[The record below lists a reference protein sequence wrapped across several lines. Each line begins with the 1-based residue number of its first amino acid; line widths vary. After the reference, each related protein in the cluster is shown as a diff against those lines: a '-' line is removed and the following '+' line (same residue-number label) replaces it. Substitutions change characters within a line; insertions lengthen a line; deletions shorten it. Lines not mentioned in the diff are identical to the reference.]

1 MASFIRDESA
11 AMEIPLR
18 IVVYVIITAVILV
31 ITAIGLSNIKH
42 VMTTD
47 AMEKQIGDLKVSLN
61 TIQYGATRNL
71 IDPASPSGNLRSFKI
86 TLTDNIEYLAF
97 GADPDPDNDG
107 NLMNT
112 EENMLTEKGNV
123 IFYKSRTG
131 SKNRVPLDDSI
142 ELREGFLDNGRWSL
156 NNANDK
162 QFGMVLTGSGKFE
175 ITFELVY
182 DPVSKE
188 TYTLS
193 HYTDDMNAYINP
205 YDSTALPNSVW
216 VSVIPDSVFADGANR
231 ATIFVQLKDKKGRDA
246 ARDGIEVN
254 LTTTLGDL
262 SPSNVTTVKGRGT
275 AEISSNLSGTSLIIA
290 SAIGLNPGSTY
301 LNLKQVP
308 IILDIKKWIN
318 DSAPLVIS
326 FNTTQN
332 HEYIL
337 YFSGRGTEALWEWP
351 SAIIDIDGKTVG
363 ERIVDSNEII
373 TKTFPDI
380 TLQGGTHN
388 LSIRMTNHLYIPLI
402 ANRNLYVEKITL
414 AEP

>member
-1 MASFIRDESA
+1 M
-11 AMEIPLR
+11 
-18 IVVYVIITAVILV
+18 
-31 ITAIGLSNIKH
+31 
-42 VMTTD
+42 
-47 AMEKQIGDLKVSLN
+47 
-61 TIQYGATRNL
+61 QYGATRNL
-71 IDPASPSGNLRSFKI
+71 IDPASPSGNLRTFKI
-86 TLTDNIEYLAF
+86 TLQDDIEYLAF

-112 EENMLTEKGNV
+112 EENIVTEKGNV

-131 SKNRVPLDDSI
+131 SKIRIPLDDSI
-142 ELREGFLDNGRWSL
+142 ELREGLLDNGRWSL
-156 NNANDK
+156 NNANDM
-162 QFGMVLTGSGKFE
+162 QYGIVLKGSGKFE

-193 HYTDDMNAYINP
+193 HYTDDTNAYINP
-205 YDSTALPNSVW
+205 YDSMALPNSVW
-216 VSVIPDSVFADGANR
+216 VSVIPDSILADGLNR

-246 ARDGIEVN
+246 GGDGIEVN

-262 SPSNVTTVKGRGT
+262 SVWNLTTVKGRGT
-275 AEISSNLSGTSLIIA
+275 AEISSNLSGTSLITA

-308 IILDIKKWIN
+308 IILNIRKWIN

-351 SAIIDIDGKTVG
+351 NVIIDIDGKTVG
-363 ERIVDSNEII
+363 EKIIDSNEII
-373 TKTFPDI
+373 TKTYPGI
-380 TLQGGTHN
+380 TIQGGAHN
-388 LSIRMTNHLYIPLI
+388 LSIKMTNPAFRTFSFHHD
-402 ANRNLYVEKITL
+402 
-414 AEP
+414 